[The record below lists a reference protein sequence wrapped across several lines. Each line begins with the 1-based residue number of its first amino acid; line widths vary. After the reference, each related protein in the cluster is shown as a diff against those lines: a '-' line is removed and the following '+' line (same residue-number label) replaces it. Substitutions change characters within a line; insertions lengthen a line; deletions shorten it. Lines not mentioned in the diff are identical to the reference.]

1 MLANVQLV
9 LLVAS
14 LTKLS
19 RQLAINSCAGP
30 VVRPRNV
37 SVLAQ
42 GNHGFNSK
50 GHSRLAFADCLVLG
64 VVWDIGR
71 AVEQLA
77 DSVAAVGS
85 DDTAVLLLG
94 VLLDDVSKLPDQGT
108 GLHSL
113 DGLLQ
118 ALSCRLDDTD
128 GVRVRLGPVTN
139 VICLVQIGMV
149 AFVVEGNVDV
159 ENIAVEENTLIGD
172 TVADD
177 FVDGCTA

>member
-1 MLANVQLV
+1 MLANVQPILAV
-9 LLVAS
+9 DS

-19 RQLAINSCAGP
+19 RQLSVNGCAGP

-42 GNHGFNSK
+42 RNHGLDSK

-113 DGLLQ
+113 DGLFQ

-139 VICLVQIGMV
+139 VVCLVQIGVV